1 MSRPCKKDKSI
12 TDCRDRC
19 KKCHRFPECREL
31 VIIDNESHA
40 YMTGRGPATHFRR
53 FV

>member
-19 KKCHRFPECREL
+19 KGCHRFPQGHEL

-53 FV
+53 FI